1 MSNPYAAPTIHAAQ
15 IVEGNPI
22 GRVGFFLSLTGVI
35 SLFAIGHFGPV
46 ISTIA
51 VGVAFVSLPGLMI
64 SFVGL
69 FRRPRRL
76 ARWGIALGIFG
87 SLFLPHFVVSFF
99 HLR

>member
-1 MSNPYAAPTIHAAQ
+1 MSNPYAASTTQTVPT
-15 IVEGNPI
+15 VDDNPI

-35 SLFAIGHFGPV
+35 SLSAIGHFGPL

-51 VGVAFVSLPGLMI
+51 MCIAFASLPGLMI

-76 ARWGIALGIFG
+76 ARWGTALGIFG
-87 SLFLPHFVVSFF
+87 SLYLPHFVVSFF